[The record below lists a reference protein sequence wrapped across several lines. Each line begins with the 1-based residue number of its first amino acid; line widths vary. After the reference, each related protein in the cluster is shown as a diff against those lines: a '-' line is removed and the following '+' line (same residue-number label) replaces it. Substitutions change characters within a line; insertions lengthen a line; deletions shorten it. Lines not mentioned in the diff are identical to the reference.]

1 MIGTVLV
8 THPGLGEAFVNA
20 IEYICGSTDW
30 IRTVPIDIRED
41 AETARSRIME
51 NVNAVD
57 RGHGV
62 LIITDMFGGTPSN
75 IALSL
80 LEEGRIEVLTG
91 LNLAMLMKLA
101 TGPETESLGDLAVL
115 LRKCGREDIRLA
127 SHVIRSRKGDLPKE

>member
-1 MIGTVLV
+1 
-8 THPGLGEAFVNA
+8 
-20 IEYICGSTDW
+20 
-30 IRTVPIDIRED
+30 
-41 AETARSRIME
+41 ME

-101 TGPETESLGDLAVL
+101 TGHDKESLGDLAVL
-115 LRKCGREDIRLA
+115 LRECGKEDIRLA
-127 SHVIRSRKGDLPKE
+127 GHVIRSQKGDPPKE

>member
-8 THPGLGEAFVNA
+8 THPGLGEAFVSA
-20 IEYICGSTDW
+20 IEYICGTTDW
-30 IRTVPIDIRED
+30 IRNVPIDMQED
-41 AETARSRIME
+41 TETVRSRIME
-51 NVNAVD
+51 CVSAVD

-80 LEEGRIEVLTG
+80 LDEGKIEVLTG

-101 TGPETESLGDLAVL
+101 TGHDTESLGDLAVL
-115 LRKCGREDIRLA
+115 LRECGREDIRLA
-127 SHVIRSRKGDLPKE
+127 GQVIRSRKEDPPKE